1 MNHQLFE
8 EFNTIPPKQW
18 KNKIQYELDGVDYNK
33 TLVWESLEGIKV
45 RPFYHKDESHPFP
58 IATQTTQWQ
67 LVHHIYIHDLEK
79 SISNATTSLQKGT
92 EAIYFTLANPAID
105 LTLLLVALPKN
116 AVYFFRF
123 TFLDPTYIKQ
133 VSQWATQNKYTIHL
147 LIDPIYQLVTDG
159 NWFHNVTQDFTI
171 TDTLLGQSSQ
181 VNLVIDTKAYQNAG
195 ATIIQQVAYA
205 CSHWNEYLLR
215 LKIQQQPIFIEV
227 ATGGTYF
234 FEIAKL
240 KALRMLFELLA
251 QEYGQHT
258 LNIKIISTPTKR
270 NKTLYS
276 STINQLRTT
285 TECMSAIL
293 GGTDFISNLPYDA
306 LYRKDNYLS
315 QQIARN
321 QLSLLKKEACFTAV
335 DNPTE
340 GTYYIDYLTK
350 QIAEKALDIFK
361 QIEKSD
367 GFITSLHAGTIQ
379 RKIHESAEKEQD
391 LFNTQKEIL
400 LGINRDL
407 NTQERMQTQLELYP
421 FVKQKPRKTLIA
433 PLIEKRLAE
442 AHEQHRLAQENK

>member
-1 MNHQLFE
+1 MNHQFFE
-8 EFNTIPPKQW
+8 EFNAIPPKQW
-18 KNKIQYELDGVDYNK
+18 KNKIQYELHGAEYNE

-45 RPFYHKDESHPFP
+45 RPFYHRDESQSLSVN
-58 IATQTTQWQ
+58 TQSTQWQ
-67 LVHHIYIHDLEK
+67 LVHHIYIYDLEK
-79 SISNATTSLQKGT
+79 SISNATSSLQKGT
-92 EAIYFTLANPAID
+92 EAIYFTLANTSID

-116 AVYFFRF
+116 NVYFFRC
-123 TFLDPTYIKQ
+123 TFLDRVYIEQ
-133 VSQWATQNKYTIHL
+133 VAQWATQNEYTIHI

-159 NWFHNVTQDFTI
+159 NWFHNVTQDFSI
-171 TDTLLGQSSQ
+171 SDTLLSQSSK
-181 VNLVIDTKAYQNAG
+181 VNLTIDTKAYQNAG

-215 LKIQQQPIFIEV
+215 LKTQQQPIFIEV

-240 KALRMLFELLA
+240 KALRVLFGLLA

-258 LNIKIISTPTKR
+258 LDIKIISIPTKR

-293 GGTDFISNLPYDA
+293 GGTDFISNLPYDT

-321 QLSLLKKEACFTAV
+321 QLSLLKKEAHFTAV

-340 GTYYIDYLTK
+340 GTYYLDYLTK

-379 RKIHESAEKEQD
+379 RKINESAEKEQN
-391 LFNTQKEIL
+391 LFDTQKEIL
-400 LGINRDL
+400 LGANRDL
-407 NTQERMQTQLELYP
+407 NTQEKMQAQLELYP

-442 AHEQHRLAQENK
+442 AYEQNRLAQENN